1 MTHPNPHP
9 TQEPARGYDIE
20 RPLSCGHGPTP
31 QPPGSLGTG
40 YAITAEGA
48 YICYSCADERTL
60 ADIAAASPG
69 DRVPAALYLA
79 SDGRTITTWS
89 GGKVMTLASKG
100 NRHNFS
106 RERFYLTA
114 RDAQGRTW
122 HGTGAEGMYCT
133 LRLTKS

>member
-1 MTHPNPHP
+1 MAHEIPDMHP
-9 TQEPARGYDIE
+9 TEKPWHGVE
-20 RPLSCGHGPTP
+20 RPLSCGHEPTP
-31 QPPGSLGTG
+31 QPPGGIGTG

-48 YICYSCADERTL
+48 HICYSCADERSL
-60 ADIAAASPG
+60 ADVAAASPG
-69 DRVPAALYLA
+69 DRAPVALYLA

-122 HGTGAEGMYCT
+122 YGTGAEGMYCT